1 MAACTH
7 LGLALLAV
15 GAANG
20 KPFGR
25 TDSGYQCPPFRLTT
39 PEQRAAFERDGY
51 VVIRGILDPETVD
64 ELVKASDDAHRRGKE
79 EQGVFGKTNTTV
91 QVSRVALTPSPFQN
105 VAIFSDIPVV
115 VAELMQLDSATQTLR
130 LIQ

>member
-1 MAACTH
+1 MAARTH

-15 GAANG
+15 VAANG

-25 TDSGYQCPPFRLTT
+25 IPFRLTT